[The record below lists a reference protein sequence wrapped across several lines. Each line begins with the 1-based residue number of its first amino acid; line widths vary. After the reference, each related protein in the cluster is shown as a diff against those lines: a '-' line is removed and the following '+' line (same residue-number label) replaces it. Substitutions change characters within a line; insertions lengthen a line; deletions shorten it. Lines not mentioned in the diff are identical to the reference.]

1 MTERFAVDYLA
12 VVIAIVVPVVLL
24 GGALLAAAL
33 LAPRVRTGRMA
44 TTYECGMPP
53 AGSFHR
59 QVNARYFLFAIL
71 FMVFDVEAVFLFPWA
86 VIFQQ
91 AGLAIFFEMLLFIA
105 ILLFGLL
112 YALRKGVLRW
122 S

>member
-1 MTERFAVDYLA
+1 MTERYAVDYLA

-24 GGALLAAAL
+24 GAALVAASL

-44 TTYECGMPP
+44 ISYECGMPP
-53 AGSFHR
+53 AGPYAR
-59 QVNARYFLFAIL
+59 QINARYFLFAIL

-86 VIFQQ
+86 VVFQG
-91 AGLAIFFEMLLFIA
+91 AGLLVFLEMLLFIA

-112 YALRKGVLRW
+112 YAIRKGALRW

>member
-1 MTERFAVDYLA
+1 MTERYAVDYLA
-12 VVIAIVVPVVLL
+12 VAIAVVVPVVLL
-24 GGALLAAAL
+24 GAALVAASL

-53 AGSFHR
+53 AAGFVR
-59 QVNARYFLFAIL
+59 QINARYFLFAIL
-71 FMVFDVEAVFLFPWA
+71 FMVFDVEVIFLVPWA
-86 VIFQQ
+86 VIFAD
-91 AGLAIFFEMLLFIA
+91 AGVLIFLEMLLFVA

-112 YALRKGVLRW
+112 YTIRKGVLRW

>member
-1 MTERFAVDYLA
+1 VSERYAVDYLA

-24 GGALLAAAL
+24 GAALLAAAL

-53 AGSFHR
+53 AGAFFR
-59 QVNARYFLFAIL
+59 QINVRYFLFAIL

-86 VIFQQ
+86 VVFQG
-91 AGLAIFFEMLLFIA
+91 AGLIVFLEMVLFVA

-112 YALRKGVLRW
+112 YVVRKGVLRW